1 MSNQEN
7 NNFYKT
13 LTPQNCTDDKLFR
26 LDTVY
31 LRMAKVW
38 AENSRCTRN
47 KVGCLVIKD
56 KTIIADGFNG
66 TPHGFPNPCED
77 ESGNTLKSVLH
88 AEANAITKLS
98 KNTVSSEGSTM
109 YITLSPCYDCAKLII
124 QSGVK
129 RVVFSEFYR
138 NTESLELLSMANIEV
153 CYLNL
158 ENTN

>member
-1 MSNQEN
+1 MEN
-7 NNFYKT
+7 NKHYRV
-13 LTPQNCTDDKLFR
+13 LTQEICGDDKQFR
-26 LDTVY
+26 LDQVY
-31 LRMAKVW
+31 LKMAKVW
-38 AENSRCTRN
+38 SENSRCTRN
-47 KVGCLVIKD
+47 KVGCLVVKD

-77 ESGNTLKSVLH
+77 GTGSTLKMVLH

-124 QSGVK
+124 QSGIK

-138 NTESLELLSMANIEV
+138 NTESLELLDMAGIKV
-153 CYLNL
+153 FYLDLKTPLN
-158 ENTN
+158 